1 VGSEAGHG
9 HDQVEVAAELVD
21 LSQVSRDESG
31 ALRLRAVEVDRLP
44 IRGNRFVGLLLPG
57 QTFAGPVLF
66 APVDM
71 NPATGN
77 PYTCGTNPNVTFCLP
92 VPGTNGAGRNIFT
105 APSYWNLDL
114 GFYYP
119 IKFSESKELRFTL
132 DWFNVTNTQRAV
144 TTDTTFSLNSGIAGI
159 PPVQNPFFGQGLIF
173 QYPSA
178 IRIGGKFT
186 F

>member
-1 VGSEAGHG
+1 MFEFPGKGYYKEGTHDVADENKKIVVTYSSINGNGGISSAIGS
-9 HDQVEVAAELVD
+9 
-21 LSQVSRDESG
+21 SRT
-31 ALRLRAVEVDRLP
+31 P
-44 IRGNRFVGLLLPG
+44 
-57 QTFAGPVLF
+57 T
-66 APVDM
+66 
-71 NPATGN
+71 T
-77 PYTCGTNPNVTFCLP
+77 
-92 VPGTNGAGRNIFT
+92 
-105 APSYWNLDL
+105 WNLDL